1 MVASSNP
8 GSDSNRSKNGVHQGH
23 AYTFLNA
30 LYLNLGGRQE
40 RLVQLRNPWGIGEFT
55 GKWSDY
61 DPKWNWV
68 PIHEKKRLHFNQN
81 KKDGIFF
88 MAYDDFISE
97 FRTLTVA

>member
-40 RLVQLRNPWGIGEFT
+40 RLVQLRNPWGVGEFT

-68 PIHEKKRLHFNQN
+68 PTHEKKRLHFNKN